1 MGLKPLLYWGL
12 FALSL
17 ATSTRSFATQPA
29 TVPNGKAIFNRSC
42 AVCHRPESGTRAP
55 LPTVLHEM
63 TQEAILRTLET
74 GAMRAQG
81 AMLTPVEREAVARYL
96 GKPNAA
102 PPKAGNNPCVP
113 RTPWNEKES
122 TWNGW
127 SSSSDNSRFQ
137 PTVAAGLSH
146 LKVSRL
152 RLKWA
157 FGFPND
163 SAINSQPTVF
173 AGHLFVG
180 SEDGAVYSLSALRGC
195 TDWTFKALATVR
207 TAPVVD
213 PVARLV
219 FFGDVNGNVYAVQA
233 ETGQLIWRRRADPH
247 PAAKI
252 TGAPILI
259 ADRLYVPVSSSE
271 EGWADNPRYPCC
283 TFRGGVT
290 AFEARTGRALWETHT
305 IPEAPHR
312 TGVNRAGVPTWGP
325 SGGAVWSPPTVDL
338 KRHAIYVGT
347 GNSYSGPP
355 SPYTDAVVAF
365 DMRTGRM
372 LWSQQLIGGDLWN
385 GGCVVKETANC
396 PPDSGPDYDFGSPPI
411 LRSLGNGRRLL
422 VIGQKSGVIHALD
435 PDRQGKIVWRVR
447 IGRGGPFGGI
457 EWGGGADQTL
467 AYFPLSDWQPS
478 KSDEGGGL
486 FALRIATGDKV
497 WYAPPPKPACVKLPG
512 CNPALIAP
520 VTVIP
525 GVVFSGSQDG
535 HLRAYDARN
544 GRLLWDFDTLRR
556 FETVNAIAARGGSFM
571 SIAPIVANGML
582 FVEPGYGMIRGT
594 VLLAFSVDGK

>member
-63 TQEAILRTLET
+63 TQEAILRALET

-435 PDRQGKIVWRVR
+435 PDRQGKIVWQVR

>member
-1 MGLKPLLYWGL
+1 VGLKPFPYWGL

-17 ATSTRSFATQPA
+17 ATPALSFATQPVI
-29 TVPNGKAIFNRSC
+29 VPSGKAIFNRSC

-55 LPTVLHEM
+55 LPAVLHEM
-63 TQEAILRTLET
+63 TQEAILRALET
-74 GAMRAQG
+74 GAMQAQG
-81 AMLTPVEREAVARYL
+81 AMLTPTEREAVAQYL

-102 PPKAGNNPCVP
+102 SPKSGNNLCTP
-113 RTPWNEKES
+113 RTPWNEKEKP
-122 TWNGW
+122 WNGW
-127 SSSSDNSRFQ
+127 SPSSDNSRFQ
-137 PTVAAGLSH
+137 PTAAAGLSR
-146 LKVSRL
+146 LEVPRL

-163 SAINSQPTVF
+163 SAINSQPTVY

-180 SEDGAVYSLSALRGC
+180 SEDGTVYSLSTLSGC

-213 PVARLV
+213 PDGRLV
-219 FFGDVNGNVYAVQA
+219 FLGDVNGNVYAVQA
-233 ETGQLIWRRRADPH
+233 ESGKLIWRKRVDPH

-259 ADRLYVPVSSSE
+259 ADHLYVPVSSSE
-271 EGWADNPRYPCC
+271 EGWADNLHYPCC

-290 AFEARTGRALWETHT
+290 AFEARTGRELWEAHT
-305 IPEAPHR
+305 LPEAPHR
-312 TGVNRAGVPTWGP
+312 TGVNRAGIPTWGP

-338 KRHAIYVGT
+338 ERHAIYVGT

-372 LWSQQLIGGDLWN
+372 LWSRQLTPDDLWN
-385 GGCVVKETANC
+385 GGCVVGKKDNC

-411 LRSLGNGRRLL
+411 LHSLGNGRRLL
-422 VIGQKSGVIHALD
+422 IIGQKSGVIHALD
-435 PDRQGKIVWRVR
+435 PDCQGKIVWQAR
-447 IGRGGPFGGI
+447 IGHGGPFGGI
-457 EWGGGADQTL
+457 EWGGGADQDL

-478 KSDEGGGL
+478 KPDEGGGL

-497 WYAPPPKPACVKLPG
+497 WYAPPPKPACMKLPG

-520 VTVIP
+520 VTIIP
-525 GVVFSGSQDG
+525 GVLFSGSQDG
-535 HLRAYDARN
+535 HLRAYGARN
-544 GRLLWDFDTLRR
+544 GRLLWDFDTLRK
-556 FETVNAIAARGGSFM
+556 FETVNGIAAHGGAFM
-571 SIAPIVANGML
+571 SIGPVVVNGML
-582 FVEPGYGMIRGT
+582 FIEPGYGMIRGN
-594 VLLAFSVDGK
+594 VLLAFSVNGK

>member
-290 AFEARTGRALWETHT
+290 AFEARTGRELWETHT

-435 PDRQGKIVWRVR
+435 PDRQGKIVWQVR